1 MTDVSFGRLT
11 DLALN
16 KAWKHEA
23 RDFTPWLADNI
34 ERLSEE
40 IGIPLE
46 LIDTEVAVES
56 FSADILARNTS
67 DESLVVIENQL
78 DQTDHKHLGQIMT
91 YLAGLDAHTAVWVAP
106 EFRPAH
112 LSAIKWLNDHTSD
125 DFSFFAVKARVVRI
139 EDSPYAPIFE
149 AVAKPDGWQIEW
161 KKKTASR
168 SSSLK
173 GHRMNYFAELQKH
186 LGTQSTYIAKNCLT
200 LPLDSTDDICIYA
213 AAHRNRVEV
222 FVSSDEEFEF
232 GDLRKQILKA
242 SPDIELNFRDIRET
256 RWGGAMWTSTKCDLL
271 NPQSWPETLNWQTE
285 QISQYLAAFSAG
297 NENQ

>member
-34 ERLSEE
+34 EQLSQE
-40 IGIPLE
+40 IGISIE

-56 FSADILARNTS
+56 FSADILARNTA

-112 LSAIKWLNDHTSD
+112 LSAIKWLNEHTAD
-125 DFSFFAVKARVVRI
+125 NFSFFAVKARVVRI
-139 EDSPYAPIFE
+139 EDSPYAPVFE
-149 AVAKPDGWQIEW
+149 VVAKPDGWQRHL

-168 SSSLK
+168 SSELSEQRK
-173 GHRMNYFAELQKH
+173 RYFAELQMR
-186 LGTQSTYIAKNCLT
+186 LGTQLGHLSKSCLLFPIA
-200 LPLDSTDDICIYA
+200 LDDELSVFAVAKRD
-213 AAHRNRVEV
+213 RVEV
-222 FVSSDEEFEF
+222 YVRSTEDFEF
-232 GDLRKQILKA
+232 GDLRTQILKVA
-242 SPDIELNFRDIRET
+242 PDIEEKFRDIRET
-256 RWGGAMWTSTKCDLL
+256 KWGGAMWTSTKCDLF
-271 NPQSWPETLNWQTE
+271 NPDSWPETLDWHAE
-285 QISQYLAAFSAG
+285 QITQYLAAFSAG